1 MGGEQGRLTKAQ
13 FVAFLQRQADGS
25 SFTRTLA
32 ARTPTNVR
40 SPLPALRLPA
50 LSAAGES
57 K

>member
-1 MGGEQGRLTKAQ
+1 MLTKAQ

-32 ARTPTNVR
+32 ARTPTPIR